1 MLIKRIL
8 LIIVCWFIFL
18 SCNSSSG
25 QKNTD
30 LEVKVAFP
38 NLTFTRPVD
47 LTYADDGTNRLFVVE
62 QQGRIYSFENDSK
75 ASEKQLFLD
84 IRERVDDRGNE
95 EGLLGLAFHP
105 DYKDNGYFFID
116 YTATNPDRTVIARYK
131 VDPSNSNQALK
142 SSEFI
147 ILEVEQPYSN
157 HNGGQIIFGPD
168 NYLYISLGDGGSA
181 GDPHNNGQDP
191 STLLGSILRINID
204 KAENRLNYSIPKD
217 NPFAGN
223 TQGFREEIYAYG
235 LRNPWRM
242 SFDSETGLLW
252 TGDVGQNKYE
262 EIDIIRK
269 GNNYGWNIMEGLH
282 CYRADNCDSSGL
294 TMPIWEYSHDLG
306 QSITGGYVYRGDK
319 FQELKGK
326 YIYADYVSGKIWAL
340 DYNQNDRPTNLLLLE
355 SNLNWAAF
363 GIDQNE
369 NLFICAFDGKIY
381 GFK

>member
-8 LIIVCWFIFL
+8 SIVVCWFIFL

-47 LTYADDGTNRLFVVE
+47 LTYPDDDTNRLFVVE

-105 DYKDNGYFFID
+105 DYKDNGYFFIN

-131 VDPSNSNQALK
+131 VDPSNSNRALK

-181 GDPHNNGQDP
+181 GDPQNNGQDP
-191 STLLGSILRINID
+191 STLLGAILRINID
-204 KAENRLNYSIPKD
+204 KAENGLNYSIPGD

-282 CYRADNCDSSGL
+282 CYRADDCDSSGL

-306 QSITGGYVYRGDK
+306 QSITGGYVYRGNK

-369 NLFICAFDGKIY
+369 NLFICAFDGQIY